1 MNNTNTTCKFCNDIV
16 QIISDDIT
24 IANDSIALVTQIIN
38 ATCVLLPL
46 GTQKTE
52 CMFILSSIS
61 KIASWI
67 AQGLLPT
74 AICQKLGL
82 C

>member
-1 MNNTNTTCKFCNDIV
+1 
-16 QIISDDIT
+16 
-24 IANDSIALVTQIIN
+24 TQIVN
-38 ATCVLLPL
+38 ASCVLLPL